1 MTRQIEFAGKSGNM
15 YRYVTLEEERY
26 LPPAGANYVIAQI
39 TPVGTRILYAGETER
54 LSAREWESTLVT
66 ARAQAGAEPGATE
79 VLTRLN
85 VRAAVR
91 KAEREDLIEQHNPP
105 LNAGAI

>member
-1 MTRQIEFAGKSGNM
+1 
-15 YRYVTLEEERY
+15 
-26 LPPAGANYVIAQI
+26 
-39 TPVGTRILYAGETER
+39 
-54 LSAREWESTLVT
+54 
-66 ARAQAGAEPGATE
+66 

-105 LNAGAI
+105 LNTL

>member
-1 MTRQIEFAGKSGNM
+1 MTRQIEFAGKSGNL

-26 LPPAGANYVIAQI
+26 LPPAGANYVIARI
-39 TPVGTRILYAGETER
+39 TATGAQVLYAGETER
-54 LSAREWESTLVT
+54 LSAREWESALET
-66 ARAQAGAEPGATE
+66 ARAQPSSGPGATE

-105 LNAGAI
+105 LNTL

>member
-1 MTRQIEFAGKSGNM
+1 MTRQIEFAGKSGSV

-26 LPPAGANYVIAQI
+26 LPPAGANYVIARI
-39 TPVGTRILYAGETER
+39 TPQGSRILYAGETER
-54 LSAREWESTLVT
+54 LSAREWEQALGA
-66 ARAQAGAEPGATE
+66 ARADSALGPGATE

-85 VRAAVR
+85 VRSAVR

-105 LNAGAI
+105 LNAL

>member
-26 LPPAGANYVIAQI
+26 LPPAGANYVIARI
-39 TPVGTRILYAGETER
+39 TPAGSQILYAGETER
-54 LSAREWESTLVT
+54 LSAREWESTLEA
-66 ARAQAGAEPGATE
+66 ARAQAVSGPGATE

-105 LNAGAI
+105 LNAL